1 MSVKILEEAI
11 NSPQEL
17 RKTYAATLNEIIE
30 TDKKVIALEADL
42 MGAISTAPVFQK
54 NPENFI
60 NCGIMEANMVGVAS
74 GLSVRGLTPFMHTFG
89 PFATRR
95 CYDQLFLSIG
105 YSGLNLKVIGSD
117 AGVTAQHNGGTHMPF
132 EDLGLMRLIPE
143 ATVMEMSDHVM
154 FRDIMKQVS
163 TIHGLQYIRI
173 TRKTMTQLYDESST
187 FEIGKGIVL
196 KDGNDATIVAT
207 GIMLKEALDA
217 REILAKEGINV
228 AVIDMFTIKPIDKD
242 LLIKYAA
249 QTKLIV
255 TAENHNVIGGLG
267 SAVAEALSLHPT
279 KIVRIGVQ
287 DRFGQV
293 GTQAYLQEIYNL
305 TKNDIV
311 KAVKENL

>member
-1 MSVKILEEAI
+1 MSVKILKEAI
-11 NSPQEL
+11 DSPQEL
-17 RKTYAATLNEIIE
+17 RKTYASTLNEMIDA
-30 TDKKVIALEADL
+30 DKKVVALEADL
-42 MGAISTAPVFQK
+42 MGAISTGPVFK
-54 NPENFI
+54 SHPENFI

-74 GLSVRGLTPFMHTFG
+74 GLSVRGFTPFMHTFG

-132 EDLGLMRLIPE
+132 EDLGLMRLIPTC
-143 ATVMEMSDHVM
+143 TVMEMSDHVM
-154 FRDIMKQVS
+154 FRDILKQTS
-163 TIHGLQYIRI
+163 KIHGLQYIRI
-173 TRKTMTQLYDESST
+173 TRKTMSQLYDETST

-196 KDGNDATIVAT
+196 KEGKDATIVAT

-217 REILAKEGINV
+217 REILAKDGINV

-279 KIVRIGVQ
+279 KIARVGVQ

-293 GTQAYLQEIYNL
+293 GTQAFLQEEYNL
-305 TKNDIV
+305 TANDIV
-311 KAVKENL
+311 KAVKDNL